1 MSTLF
6 IISGPSGCG
15 KSTLVGLLRRSLT
28 DLDYSISYTT
38 RPPRGNERNGREY
51 YFISREEFERM
62 IAAQEFL
69 ECADVFG
76 NYYGTVR
83 RFLRV
88 AEDRDL
94 LLDIDV
100 QGAEQIKKIIPEA
113 VSIFILPP
121 SRENL
126 ERRLRNRG
134 LDTEDV
140 IRRRLFT
147 TSREIENSQ
156 KYDHVLVN
164 DRLEK
169 CADELRAI
177 VLSERRQRS
186 GRPLPGQGH

>member
-1 MSTLF
+1 VSTLF
-6 IISGPSGCG
+6 IISGPSGSG

-38 RPPRGNERNGREY
+38 RPPRGNERDGREY

-69 ECADVFG
+69 ECAEVFG

-100 QGAEQIKKIIPEA
+100 QGAAQIKKIIPEA

-126 ERRLRNRG
+126 EQRLRNRG

-147 TSREIENSQ
+147 TSREIENPQNTITSW
-156 KYDHVLVN
+156 
-164 DRLEK
+164 
-169 CADELRAI
+169 
-177 VLSERRQRS
+177 
-186 GRPLPGQGH
+186 

>member
-1 MSTLF
+1 VSTLF

-83 RFLRV
+83 RLLRV